1 MIAQWIPLASV
12 FRASTISRRMNSSR
26 RPRATAL
33 LVHGMGASPAWWNP
47 LLPGLECAGL
57 TAFRC
62 GCLAGRRRAGNVAR
76 RSAGSHRQSA
86 GGFGR
91 PFAGRGGVSGGGACE
106 AVGRF
111 GDAGVSAIFAGFTP
125 EPPPDTGLPPPPSN
139 CVERFL
145 RAAGGHAPPMLHRSI
160 HFVGSSDRGF
170 SLRKPGGCRF
180 PWSSFLV
187 PAYGLN
193 RSTRLADQLFQHLR
207 LRQNDS
213 HK

>member
-1 MIAQWIPLASV
+1 
-12 FRASTISRRMNSSR
+12 MNSSR

-57 TAFRC
+57 TAIPLR
-62 GCLAGRRRAGNVAR
+62 LP
-76 RSAGSHRQSA
+76 SL
-86 GGFGR
+86 
-91 PFAGRGGVSGGGACE
+91 E
-106 AVGRF
+106 
-111 GDAGVSAIFAGFTP
+111 DAGPETWRDEVLAHIGKAPVVLVGHSLGAAVCLEAARVKRLADLVMLACPPFLPDFTP
-125 EPPPDTGLPPPPSN
+125 EPPPDTGLSAAALKR
-139 CVERFL
+139 VERFL

-160 HFVGSSDRGF
+160 HFVGSSDRWVPIAQARRLPF
-170 SLRKPGGCRF
+170 SLVVIPGAGH
-180 PWSSFLV
+180 
-187 PAYGLN
+187 GLN